1 MAESDSPLP
10 KPASSGSAATDAAI
24 AHSASQGPAL
34 ARWLVGLS
42 TALAG
47 VERIALQALT
57 LLLIGLILLNVVTR
71 YSGQPLYWVDEAA
84 VYTVVWLTF
93 VGASVMT
100 RLRMDFS
107 VTMLTDKLGPRAA
120 RAVRVVATGFVVAFG
135 LALAAMCW
143 IWLDPVGIAAA
154 GFDAKEYAASSFNF
168 LYIERTQ
175 TLNWPVWVVQL
186 IMPIFAVS
194 FTIHALAVLC
204 EDLGLVERR
213 PLRGFPAA
221 SADAVN

>member
-71 YSGQPLYWVDEAA
+71 YSGQPLYWVDEAR
-84 VYTVVWLTF
+84 TT
-93 VGASVMT
+93 
-100 RLRMDFS
+100 
-107 VTMLTDKLGPRAA
+107 
-120 RAVRVVATGFVVAFG
+120 
-135 LALAAMCW
+135 AL
-143 IWLDPVGIAAA
+143 ID
-154 GFDAKEYAASSFNF
+154 
-168 LYIERTQ
+168 
-175 TLNWPVWVVQL
+175 
-186 IMPIFAVS
+186 
-194 FTIHALAVLC
+194 
-204 EDLGLVERR
+204 
-213 PLRGFPAA
+213 
-221 SADAVN
+221 